1 MAEHKITLDEFNV
14 LAEYERNLGDTAKDF
29 LRMSDSDYMAV
40 TASLINKGYL
50 ADNKITDA
58 GRSVLEP
65 YKVSRAIFMAA
76 GMGSRM
82 VPLTYVVPK
91 PLVVVCEKRIIET
104 ILDAVIEAGIEEVYL
119 VRGYMGEA
127 FNMLKEKY
135 PMIRFID
142 NPYYKNANNISS
154 AYVIRDMMAH
164 AYVIESDLVLYNPR
178 IIRKYEYS
186 TNYLG
191 RKTDYTDD
199 WCFKVNEGFVKELLV
214 GGNDVYHMYGISY
227 WNAEDAAKM
236 SVDIATVFE
245 AEDGKQKYWDEVS
258 MRDCKSHYNIM
269 VKPVYEGDIV
279 EIDSFKELQ
288 EIDSRYCIG

>member
-29 LRMSDSDYMAV
+29 LRMSDSDYAAV

-50 ADNKITDA
+50 ADNTITDA

-91 PLVVVCEKRIIET
+91 PLVVVREKRIIET
-104 ILDAVIEAGIEEVYL
+104 ILDAVIEAGIEEIYL
-119 VRGYMGEA
+119 IRGYMGEA

-135 PMIRFID
+135 PMIRLID
-142 NPYYKNANNISS
+142 NPYYNSANNISS
-154 AYVIRDMMAH
+154 AYVIRDMMAQ

-214 GGNDVYHMYGISY
+214 GGNDVYHMYGISF

-245 AEDGKQKYWDEVS
+245 AED
-258 MRDCKSHYNIM
+258 
-269 VKPVYEGDIV
+269 
-279 EIDSFKELQ
+279 
-288 EIDSRYCIG
+288 